1 MDKKPVLSVTIRDC
15 EVQTFRSGGPGGQ
28 NQNKRETGVRVIHRP
43 SGAVGEC
50 REERSQLTNKQRAF
64 RRMAETVAFSTWT
77 HRQLH
82 SLETIEAKVEKDMYP
97 SNLRVEGRESGQ
109 WEEIK

>member
-1 MDKKPVLSVTIRDC
+1 
-15 EVQTFRSGGPGGQ
+15 
-28 NQNKRETGVRVIHRP
+28 
-43 SGAVGEC
+43 
-50 REERSQLTNKQRAF
+50 
-64 RRMAETVAFSTWT
+64 MAETVAFSTWT